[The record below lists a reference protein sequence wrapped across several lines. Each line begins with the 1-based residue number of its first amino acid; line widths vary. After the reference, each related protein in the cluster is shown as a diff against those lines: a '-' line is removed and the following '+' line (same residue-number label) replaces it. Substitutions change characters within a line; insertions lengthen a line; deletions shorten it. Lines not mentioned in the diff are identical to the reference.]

1 MPLSDGDVAILAGQ
15 AVGLLDAD
23 VPTTIEPADP
33 VDPYLRRTRAWTVWP
48 RFEPHK
54 TLGIRVQASWT
65 PADALARLLTELANY
80 VGTSRTFWAHTF
92 PICPGH
98 EHASDIGVRG
108 ADVVFTCPVTHA
120 EVGRVRPGVD
130 AQ

>member
-23 VPTTIEPADP
+23 VTTTIEPADP
-33 VDPYLRRTRAWTVWP
+33 VDPYQRRTNAWTVWP

-54 TLGIRVQASWT
+54 TLGIRVRASWT
-65 PADALARLLTELANY
+65 PADALARMITALSQY
-80 VGTSRTFWAHTF
+80 VGQTSTFWAHTF

-98 EHASDIGVRG
+98 EHASEIAVEDG
-108 ADVVFTCPVTHA
+108 DVVFTCPVTHG
-120 EVGRVRPGVD
+120 EVGRVHPDVLR
-130 AQ
+130 